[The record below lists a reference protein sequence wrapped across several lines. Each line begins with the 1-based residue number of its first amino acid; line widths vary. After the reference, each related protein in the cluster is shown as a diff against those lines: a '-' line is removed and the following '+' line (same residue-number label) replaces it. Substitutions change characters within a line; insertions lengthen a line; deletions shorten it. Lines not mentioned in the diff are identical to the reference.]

1 MRDRVYLFFIATYF
15 AQGMVG
21 IAYQPVSHLLKDTL
35 GLTAAQSATFIAW
48 MTLPLL
54 AKPLLGVL
62 TDAFPLANRRRAPYL
77 LLASAATSAG
87 WAALAC
93 TGNYSYWPV
102 LTLLTI
108 VNVGMAFSDVLCD
121 GVMVELGKARAK
133 TGPYQAAQLGTLYI
147 TLLATGVGG
156 GWLAQHAPFRLVFGL
171 TAVFP
176 LFIFLSTFAVP
187 EKPVENA
194 AQGVRRLRRGMSSF
208 LLNRSF
214 WAAALVILLFNFTPF
229 LGTAQFYYQ
238 EDALGFSRLFI
249 GVLTSVG
256 GIAGALGAAA
266 FWWLCG
272 RGLDTSRL
280 IRWSVLAGGPLT
292 LLYLCYRGTVS
303 AVVLTAFF
311 GLAGVVMRLS
321 LMDLLAQ
328 ACPKH
333 GEATAFALFMSVFN
347 LAAWASNTLGA
358 RVYDAGASRA
368 HGTMAVLIIL
378 GAASTLACWPLLRFI
393 PLTEP
398 ANREPRALYPAAPGS
413 PCAPGTAGSGTVPA
427 AQEPA

>member
-1 MRDRVYLFFIATYF
+1 MLDRVYLFFIATYF
-15 AQGMVG
+15 AQGMIG
-21 IAYQPVSHLLKDTL
+21 IAYQPVAHLLKDTL

-54 AKPLLGVL
+54 AKPLLGII
-62 TDAFPLANRRRAPYL
+62 TDAFPLLNRRRTPYL

-93 TGNYSYWPV
+93 TGSYSYWPV
-102 LTLLTI
+102 LVLLTI

-121 GVMVELGKARAK
+121 GVMVEFGKARAK
-133 TGPYQAAQLGTLYI
+133 TGPYQAAQLGTLYL
-147 TLLATGVGG
+147 TLLATGAGG
-156 GWLAQHAPFRLVFGL
+156 GWLAAHASYRWVFAL

-187 EKPVENA
+187 EKPA
-194 AQGVRRLRRGMSSF
+194 AEADAGVRQLWQHMASF
-208 LLNRSF
+208 LASRSF
-214 WAAALVILLFNFTPF
+214 WAAALVILLFNFSPF

-238 EDALGFSRLFI
+238 EDALGFSRVFI
-249 GVLTSVG
+249 GALTSVG

-266 FWWLCG
+266 FWGLCG
-272 RGLDTSRL
+272 RGLDTSKL

-292 LLYLCYRGTVS
+292 LLYLFYRGP
-303 AVVLTAFF
+303 AVAIALTAFF
-311 GLAGVVMRLS
+311 GLVGVVMRLS

-333 GEATAFALFMSVFN
+333 GEATGFALFMSVFN

-358 RVYDAGASRA
+358 RVYDAGASRP
-368 HGTMAVLIIL
+368 HGAMAVLIVL
-378 GAASTLACWPLLRFI
+378 GALSTVACWPLLRFI
-393 PLTEP
+393 PLTER
-398 ANREPRALYPAAPGS
+398 AVEPHALY
-413 PCAPGTAGSGTVPA
+413 PA